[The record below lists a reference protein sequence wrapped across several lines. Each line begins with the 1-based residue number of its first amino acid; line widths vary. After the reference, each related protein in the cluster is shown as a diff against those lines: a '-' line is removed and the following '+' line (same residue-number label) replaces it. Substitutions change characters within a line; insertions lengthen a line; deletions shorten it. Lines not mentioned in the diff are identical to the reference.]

1 MELTQYYVKS
11 TNMTKTE
18 FEEYTKTLVFIVL
31 GRRFLSNFLT
41 IYLPT
46 ILLNVIG
53 HTTVYFK
60 EGFQLKIYGSR
71 VIIRVGGMRMHHNI
85 LWPFGHMTIWLYD
98 TKGNQ
103 DGYFQKP
110 YHKYSNLVT
119 ELN

>member
-18 FEEYTKTLVFIVL
+18 FEEYTAILVFIVL

-46 ILLNVIG
+46 ILLNIIG

-85 LWPFGHMTIWLYD
+85 L
-98 TKGNQ
+98 
-103 DGYFQKP
+103 YFRK
-110 YHKYSNLVT
+110 LEVR
-119 ELN
+119 